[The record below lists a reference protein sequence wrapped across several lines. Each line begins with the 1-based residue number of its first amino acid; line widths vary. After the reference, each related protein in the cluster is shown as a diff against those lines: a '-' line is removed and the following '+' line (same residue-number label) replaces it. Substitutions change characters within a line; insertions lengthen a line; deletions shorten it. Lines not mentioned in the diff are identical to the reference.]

1 MIRLKQSYHIHIHV
15 SFEKFLSKV
24 ESMDMDHGHGTVIC
38 LKLKDFMQFSNM
50 VEFRPGPMLNVVVGP
65 NGSGKSS
72 LVNGIALALGSK
84 TNVLGRAQDIG
95 EFIRIGQNQAE
106 LEIELLNALDPDKN
120 YKIYRKIIR

>member
-1 MIRLKQSYHIHIHV
+1 MIRLKQSYHIHV

-24 ESMDMDHGHGTVIC
+24 ENMDHQHGTVIC

>member
-1 MIRLKQSYHIHIHV
+1 
-15 SFEKFLSKV
+15 
-24 ESMDMDHGHGTVIC
+24 MDHGHGTVVC

-95 EFIRIGQNQAE
+95 EFIRNHPGVHQAE
-106 LEIELLNALDPDKN
+106 LEIELLNALEPGKN
-120 YKIYRKIIR
+120 YTINRKIIR